1 MRWLSIILIVAATL
15 GVTGSGLRADNE
27 ARLDDLFDALQRAET
42 VPEARRAERRI
53 WAHWLAYNGD
63 SDTVDR
69 HMRQGA
75 LAQRAGDVDLAERS
89 FERAIEADPS
99 YAEAWNRRATIRW
112 IRGNFQGSINDIAAT
127 LALEPRHFGAL
138 TGLGDIMLRLD
149 DLERAAEI
157 YERALA
163 VNPHMDDVEQRL
175 DWINARLNDRR
186 I

>member
-1 MRWLSIILIVAATL
+1 MRWLSIILIVTATF
-15 GVTGSGLRADNE
+15 GATGSGLRADTE
-27 ARLDDLFDALQRAET
+27 ARLDDLFEALQQAQT
-42 VPEARRAERRI
+42 VSEARRVERRI
-53 WAHWLAYNGD
+53 WAHWLAYDGD
-63 SDTVDR
+63 SEVVDR

-75 LAQRAGDVDLAERS
+75 LAQRAGDADLAERS

-112 IRGNFQGSINDIAAT
+112 MRGNFQGSINDIAAT

-138 TGLGDIMLRLD
+138 TGLGDILLRMD
-149 DLERAAEI
+149 DLERAADA

-163 VNPHMDDVEQRL
+163 VNPHMDGVERRL
-175 DWINARLNDRR
+175 DWINVRLRDRR